1 MLERRE
7 APRTRPR
14 TAGTKPAAPSTPP
27 STVRCLQQ
35 TATRARSPSAP
46 RARAIVSAA
55 GTRAAVRQSV
65 AGGSGGSTTVP
76 ADGACR
82 PEVLNARLKPRAPLL
97 PRPAVD
103 HANRVASEAGASAPG
118 RSPRL
123 TNTIGAGAAFAIARR
138 VSPRPSLRQRSDSPI
153 RSRSAREAA
162 ATIPARPGSATAV
175 VGATPANC

>member
-1 MLERRE
+1 MGPIPTAWPPYKGAWLRSDPMKTDPGRLPHDWPQLPL
-7 APRTRPR
+7 ARP
-14 TAGTKPAAPSTPP
+14 A
-27 STVRCLQQ
+27 TVG
-35 TATRARSPSAP
+35 
-46 RARAIVSAA
+46 AA
-55 GTRAAVRQSV
+55 GIRAAVRQSV

-76 ADGACR
+76 AEGACR

-103 HANRVASEAGASAPG
+103 HANRVASVAGASAPG

-123 TNTIGAGAAFAIARR
+123 TKTIGAGAAFAIARR

-162 ATIPARPGSATAV
+162 ATIPARPGSASAV
-175 VGATPANC
+175 VVATPANC